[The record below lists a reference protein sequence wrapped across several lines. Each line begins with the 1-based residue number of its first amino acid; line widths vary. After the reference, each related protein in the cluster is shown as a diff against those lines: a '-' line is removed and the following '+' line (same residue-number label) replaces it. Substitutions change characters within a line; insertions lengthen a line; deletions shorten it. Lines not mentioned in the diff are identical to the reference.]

1 MEIVTVLSLMR
12 ECQGR
17 LAKASRELF
26 RLAED
31 KAEAEQKYR
40 SALAQEILVLKTQG
54 LQATLIPDVARG
66 NTADLK
72 LQRDLADGLF
82 TAGRDSI
89 SALQSEARILDS
101 MLKYQ
106 KDMGGE

>member
-1 MEIVTVLSLMR
+1 MEIVTVIKLMQ
-12 ECQGR
+12 ECQSR

-26 RLAED
+26 RLAHS
-31 KAEAEQKYR
+31 KAEAEQVYR
-40 SALAQEILVLKTQG
+40 SALGQEILMLKTSG

-101 MLKYQ
+101 MIKYQ
-106 KDMGGE
+106 KDLEG

>member
-1 MEIVTVLSLMR
+1 MELVTVLSLMS
-12 ECQGR
+12 ECQKR

-31 KAEAEQKYR
+31 KANAEYLYR
-40 SALAQEILVLKTQG
+40 SALGKEILTLKQSG
-54 LQATLIPDVARG
+54 LQAVLIGDVARG

-72 LQRDLADGLF
+72 LQRDLADSMF
-82 TAGRDSI
+82 VAGRDSI

-101 MLKYQ
+101 MIKYQ
-106 KDMGGE
+106 KDVEG